1 MKNLVAVY
9 IQLARI
15 SRHEAII
22 FHRLGMNDAD
32 ARERVGFY
40 LACARKYRG

>member
-1 MKNLVAVY
+1 MKSLVAVY

-15 SRHEAII
+15 SGHEAII
-22 FHRLGMNDAD
+22 YHRLGLNDTD
-32 ARERVGFY
+32 ARKRVGFY